1 MSQETTQIFV
11 SAVLSAC
18 LALFVYRLARRQR
31 LSFRYT
37 IGWLALCALG
47 MFAGLFIPVV
57 EPLSNFLQLS
67 PAGLIAVGAL
77 SVLVLICIQ
86 LSASISGLQE
96 QIRKLA
102 EQIAHLRDASD
113 RLSSQST
120 NEGKDA

>member
-1 MSQETTQIFV
+1 VSQETTQIFV

-77 SVLVLICIQ
+77 SVLVLICVQ

>member
-1 MSQETTQIFV
+1 MSQDTTQIFV

>member
-1 MSQETTQIFV
+1 VSQETTQIFV

>member
-77 SVLVLICIQ
+77 SVLVLICVQ